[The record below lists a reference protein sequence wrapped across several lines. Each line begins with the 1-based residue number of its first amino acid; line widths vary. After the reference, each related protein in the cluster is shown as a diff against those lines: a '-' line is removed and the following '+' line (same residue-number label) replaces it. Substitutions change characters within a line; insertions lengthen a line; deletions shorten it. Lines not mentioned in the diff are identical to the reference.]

1 LVTRTRRMMLANPM
15 FTAAALCGVMQ
26 VLIAHWA
33 FVVLG
38 AAAGPGAFV
47 WLLLTVLM
55 VAANVAIVPFL
66 RTARRDPG
74 LPGIVARGYT
84 IVGISTL
91 LMGLMVALAWA
102 GAFPL
107 LSIIGWLGLG
117 ADLAFDV
124 FRVVSA
130 LGVFALAFMLVWG
143 FTGGQKHVERTRV
156 RVELEGLAESH
167 RGLRIVQISD
177 LHIGN
182 GLEGERLDEMVA
194 SVNALD
200 PDIVAL
206 TGDLFDFDPAF
217 VEDGSKRLGG
227 LRARHGVFAVLGNH
241 DTYTGAEEVADA
253 LARNA
258 PSLKL
263 LRDEVVRLPLAEPLY
278 LAGVDDPGRGWNSET
293 LELEEL
299 ERIGGELPDDGPV
312 MLLVH
317 RPQAFLQAARLGFP
331 LVLAGH
337 THGGQLALPT
347 PGGRINLARIM
358 TRFHRGLY
366 RERDSLMYV
375 NRGIGVAGP
384 AIRFNCSREIA
395 TIELA

>member
-1 LVTRTRRMMLANPM
+1 MILHNPM
-15 FTAAALCGVMQ
+15 FTAAALCGLMQ

-33 FVVLG
+33 FVVL
-38 AAAGPGAFV
+38 AAAQGPGAFV
-47 WLLLTVLM
+47 WFLLAVLM
-55 VAANVAIVPFL
+55 VAANIAIVPLL
-66 RTARRDPG
+66 RTARRDSG
-74 LPGIVARGYT
+74 LPGVVARAYT
-84 IVGISTL
+84 IVGITTL
-91 LMGLMVALAWA
+91 LVGLMVALAWA

-107 LSIIGWLGLG
+107 LSVIGWLGLG
-117 ADLAFDV
+117 ADRAFDL
-124 FRVVSA
+124 FRVISA

-143 FTGGQKHVERTRV
+143 FTGGQKRVERTRV
-156 RVELEGLAESH
+156 LVELEGLADSH

-182 GLEGERLDEMVA
+182 GLEGERLDEVVA

-200 PDIVAL
+200 PDVVAL
-206 TGDLFDFDPAF
+206 TGDLFDFDPAV
-217 VEDGSKRLGG
+217 VEDGSRRLGG
-227 LRARHGVFAVLGNH
+227 LRARYGVFAVLGNH

-258 PSLKL
+258 PSLRL
-263 LRDEVVRLPLAEPLY
+263 LRGEVVRLPLHEPIY
-278 LAGVDDPGRGWNSET
+278 LAGVDDPGRGWNSDT

-299 ERIGGELPDDGPV
+299 ERLGASLPEDGPV

-358 TRFHRGLY
+358 TRFNRGLY
-366 RERDSLMYV
+366 RERDSILYV